1 MNPTRTT
8 TPRAYSRRLLTAT
21 AMAALAALFAL
32 PDDVF
37 AQDNY
42 PNRPIRMIVPL
53 GAGGTSDAIARAV
66 SERVGALLG
75 QLIIVENRTGGGSVI
90 GTMVV
95 KRARADGYTLL
106 FGGSFNLASN
116 VTLVPNLPYD
126 PTKDFEP
133 ISRMFDVSL
142 MLLVHPSLN
151 VSSVKEFVDL
161 ANRNPG
167 KFNYASIGNGSTS
180 HLTMELFKSTAGVH
194 LTHIPYRG
202 AGPAMADLLGGHVQ
216 AMMEPIASANQH
228 VQTGKLKALG
238 FTGNVRS
245 PVTPNLPLI
254 SETYRGFYS
263 SAWGAVLA
271 PAGTPK
277 PIIDKLNKAFVTV
290 LSSPEMKEY
299 IAKLGAQAVAS
310 SPEGLR
316 SYIQSEIPKWEA
328 VIKSSGARLD

>member
-1 MNPTRTT
+1 MTRFL
-8 TPRAYSRRLLTAT
+8 PSAVRPFSRRPFLV
-21 AMAALAALFAL
+21 AALAAFTAIAAPFAS
-32 PDDVF
+32 

-66 SERVGALLG
+66 SERVGQVLG
-75 QLIIVENRTGGGSVI
+75 QPIVIENRTGGGSVI

-95 KRARADGYTLL
+95 KNAPADGYTLL

-126 PTKDFEP
+126 PLKDFEP

-142 MLLVHPSLN
+142 MLVVNPSLN
-151 VSSVKEFVDL
+151 VNSVREFVEL
-161 ANRNPG
+161 AKRNPG
-167 KFNYASIGNGSTS
+167 KYDYASIGNGSTS
-180 HLTMELFKSTAGVH
+180 HLTMELFKSTAGIH

-202 AGPAMADLLGGHVQ
+202 AGPAMADLLGGQVQ
-216 AMMEPIASANQH
+216 AMMEPIASAGQH
-228 VQTGKLKALG
+228 VQAGKLKALG
-238 FTGNVRS
+238 FSGNVRS
-245 PVTPNLPLI
+245 PVMPNLPLI
-254 SETYRGFYS
+254 GETYKGFYS

-290 LSSPEMKEY
+290 LSSPEMQDY
-299 IAKLGAQAVAS
+299 IAKLGAQAVHS
-310 SPEGLR
+310 TPEGLR
-316 SYIQSEIPKWEA
+316 AYTQSEIPKWGN
-328 VIKSSGARLD
+328 VIRNSGAKVD